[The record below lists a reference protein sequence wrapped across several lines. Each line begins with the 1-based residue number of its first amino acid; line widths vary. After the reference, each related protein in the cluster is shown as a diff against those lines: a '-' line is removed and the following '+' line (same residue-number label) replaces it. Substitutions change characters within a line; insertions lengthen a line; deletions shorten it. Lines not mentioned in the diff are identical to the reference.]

1 MHIMGAPT
9 GKVGQPKEEGT
20 PMNTTAK
27 SKIGLLGK
35 VGAVAAAAAAVMAF
49 TVPAANAAGTYA
61 LHAGTDYALAQ
72 TWTNGGT
79 QGRSYAQHGRRVA
92 STVWTLQSSRAYA
105 DDGYSTSYHAQ
116 VWFR

>member
-72 TWTNGGT
+72 TLSLIHISEPT
-79 QGRSYAQHGRRVA
+79 RP
-92 STVWTLQSSRAYA
+92 
-105 DDGYSTSYHAQ
+105 
-116 VWFR
+116 

>member
-49 TVPAANAAGTYA
+49 TVPA
-61 LHAGTDYALAQ
+61 
-72 TWTNGGT
+72 
-79 QGRSYAQHGRRVA
+79 R
-92 STVWTLQSSRAYA
+92 
-105 DDGYSTSYHAQ
+105 
-116 VWFR
+116 